1 MGNKKALIAMSGG
14 VDSSVAAYLM
24 QQAGYDCIG
33 ATMLLTDPDFLP
45 DAGCHALEN
54 TQRAAAV
61 AEKLGIPYHVFS
73 LSGEFRR
80 YVIDPFVE
88 CYEAGGTPNPCV
100 ECNKHLKFRL
110 LLDKALELGCDYIVT
125 GHYVKIRKDP
135 DTGRYLLFRADD
147 LAKDQSYFLYSLTQ
161 EQLSHTLFPLSG
173 LSKEQVREI
182 AARQQFS
189 NAQQRDSQDICFIPQ
204 GDYVEFM
211 ERFRGKAYPQ
221 GDFLDMDGKVVGR
234 HQGAVAYTLGQRKG
248 LGLAMG
254 QPVYVCGKD
263 MQANTVTVGPEEAL
277 FHTTLLA
284 KDWNFF
290 PFDRLTAPISV
301 KAKARY
307 RHTPQDAV
315 AYPLE
320 NGMVKVE
327 FSQPQRALTPGQAVV
342 LYQEDMV
349 VGGGTITEVL

>member
-1 MGNKKALIAMSGG
+1 MSNKKALIAMSGG

-24 QQAGYDCIG
+24 QQAGFDCVG
-33 ATMLLTDPDFLP
+33 GTMLLTDCIPGAD
-45 DAGCHALEN
+45 CHAEEN
-54 TQRAAAV
+54 IGRASAV
-61 AEKLGIPYHVFS
+61 AKRLGIPFHVFS
-73 LSGEFRR
+73 FSREFRQ
-80 YVIDPFVE
+80 YVMEPFVS
-88 CYEAGGTPNPCV
+88 CYESGGTPNPCV

-110 LLDKALELGCDYIVT
+110 LLDKAMELGCDYIVT
-125 GHYVKIRKDP
+125 GHYVKIQKDP
-135 DTGRYLLFRADD
+135 DTGRYLLFRAED

-161 EQLSHTLFPLSG
+161 EQLSRTLFPLSA

-182 AARQQFS
+182 ADAQHFVNAR
-189 NAQQRDSQDICFIPQ
+189 QRDSQDICFIPD
-204 GDYVEFM
+204 GDYVAFM
-211 ERFRGKAYPQ
+211 ERYRGAAYPQ
-221 GDFLDMDGKVVGR
+221 GDFLDTDGKVVGK
-234 HQGAVAYTLGQRKG
+234 HKGAVAYTLGQRKG

-263 MQANTVTVGPEEAL
+263 MEANTVTVGPEENL

-320 NGMVKVE
+320 NGMVKVVFE
-327 FSQPQRALTPGQAVV
+327 KPQRALTPGQAVV

-349 VGGGTITEVL
+349 VGGGTITEIL